1 MVASVALMTLV
12 VLVSGEAPDS
22 SAHTSTSPPATPSET
37 LNEAG
42 IAMVTRLYGAGTSHA
57 TL

>member
-22 SAHTSTSPPATPSET
+22 SAHTSTVPPATPSET
-37 LNEAG
+37 LNAAG
-42 IAMVTRLYGAGTSHA
+42 TEIVTRHKSGEKQSHK
-57 TL
+57 